1 MKFRVL
7 ENDVKEVGP
16 VVAKRIVATRMI
28 HLHDGTVIKPGTFGG
43 YVQSEANLSQD
54 GACWI
59 MDNAVVLGKAR
70 VVGNAIV
77 RDTAMLCQR
86 AQAMGDVVVSGDTH
100 MGDCSKAS
108 GCVVV
113 HSQMLTGID
122 HLHKDKEA
130 A

>member
-1 MKFRVL
+1 
-7 ENDVKEVGP
+7 
-16 VVAKRIVATRMI
+16 
-28 HLHDGTVIKPGTFGG
+28 
-43 YVQSEANLSQD
+43 
-54 GACWI
+54 